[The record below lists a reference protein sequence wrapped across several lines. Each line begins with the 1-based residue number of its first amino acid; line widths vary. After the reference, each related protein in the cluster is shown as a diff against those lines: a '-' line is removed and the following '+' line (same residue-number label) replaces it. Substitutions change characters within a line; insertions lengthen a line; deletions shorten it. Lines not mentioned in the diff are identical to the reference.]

1 MIRPDLAAIPAY
13 VPGTSDPEALK
24 LSSNEVAGQ
33 PLPAAAE
40 AMAKAAITGNRYPDM
55 GTTQLRTA
63 LGKHLGVDPGNI
75 AVGCGSS
82 ALCQQLAQATSTP
95 ENNIVFP
102 WRSFE
107 AYPIFCRIAGAE
119 PRPVPLLDD
128 GHLDL
133 HTIASTID
141 ERTSLVYLCSP
152 NNPSGAVVTRAEFD
166 DFMARVPAHVTVALD
181 EAYVEFNRDPD
192 AVNGCDVWREH
203 DNVLCLRTF
212 SKAYGL
218 AGVRIGYA
226 FGHRDLIDAVN
237 KVGVPFQ
244 VSAIAQAGALASLH
258 HSDELLARLEDTV
271 EVRDEVADR
280 IGAARSQ
287 ANFVWLPA
295 EKCER
300 EPADIAADLARRGV
314 LVRAFPEGLRVT
326 VTNCE
331 EANEFLSAWD
341 AVT

>member
-1 MIRPDLAAIPAY
+1 MIRPDLANIPSY

-40 AMAKAAITGNRYPDM
+40 AMAQAAMHGNRYPDM

-63 LGKHLGVDPGNI
+63 LGKHLSVDPGNI

-166 DFMARVPAHVTVALD
+166 DFMARVPDHVTVALD

-226 FGHRDLIDAVN
+226 FGHRELIDAVN

-258 HSDELLARLEDTV
+258 HSDELLARLEDTI

-295 EKCER
+295 EKCSR
-300 EPADIAADLARRGV
+300 EPAAIAADLARRGV

-326 VTNCE
+326 VTDRE
-331 EANEFLSAWD
+331 EADEFLSAWD